1 MINVAKLSVED
12 LLEAPLKDL
21 ITLHDKLT
29 HAIERKKASDK
40 IDLAK
45 QLHQLAAES
54 GFTLADLAAMP
65 IKTKK
70 AGKAPKV
77 KGEPKFQNP
86 DNRTQTW
93 TGKGKQP
100 DWFKALINSGKTKD
114 DLKI

>member
-1 MINVAKLSVED
+1 MTNVAKLSVED

-21 ITLHDKLT
+21 IALHDKLT
-29 HAIERKKASDK
+29 HAIERKKSSDK

-70 AGKAPKV
+70 VGKV

-86 DNRTQTW
+86 DKPEQTW
-93 TGKGKQP
+93 TGKGKKP
-100 DWFKALINSGKTKD
+100 DWFKALIDAGKTED